1 MQKYGFDR
9 YSKVI
14 TAILAVLLVG
24 QLQHARHQHSD
35 IVSLNMQLSIAQ
47 GEIEVLGNQLSTS
60 KTKLA
65 ESNSK
70 LATANIEIDQLKSA
84 AAFAEI
90 TSSLGSL
97 TGSSSFE
104 ATGRCNDG
112 SETFA
117 VNHRG
122 ACSWHGGVAYWY

>member
-9 YSKVI
+9 YSRAI
-14 TAILAVLLVG
+14 TAILAVLLIG
-24 QLQHARHQHSD
+24 QIFHARHQHSD
-35 IVSLNMQLSIAQ
+35 IVSLKHELSISQ

-60 KTKLA
+60 EAKLA
-65 ESNSK
+65 ESNSE
-70 LATANIEIDQLKSA
+70 LATAKIEIDQLKSA
-84 AAFAEI
+84 AALAEI
-90 TSSLGSL
+90 TSSLGTP
-97 TGSSSFE
+97 TGSSLIG

-112 SETFA
+112 TETFA